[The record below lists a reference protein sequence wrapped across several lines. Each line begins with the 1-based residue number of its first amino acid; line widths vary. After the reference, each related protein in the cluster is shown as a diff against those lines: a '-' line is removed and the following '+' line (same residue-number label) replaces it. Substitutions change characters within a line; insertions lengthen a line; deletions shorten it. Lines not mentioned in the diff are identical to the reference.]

1 MIGIYCWTNRL
12 NGRQYV
18 GQSIDI
24 ERRKRQHLYAATNGD
39 MSVLHTAMRKDGIN
53 NFIFSVL
60 EECLPTELDDKERF
74 WITTLNT
81 YLRGYNANLGGQLE
95 NCSQGEEN
103 GRATFTNTEVL
114 NIRNCVYI
122 NKEEP
127 KDIYNKEYSERCSY
141 DRFWSM
147 VHGETWQ
154 NVDTSM
160 IYTRQANVIG
170 SKNPRAKLTEED
182 VIVIRNR
189 KYINNESTKAI
200 YQDYKERIS
209 FSAFEKIA
217 LGITWKHIPIPKK

>member
-1 MIGIYCWTNRL
+1 MIGIYCWTNRI

-24 ERRKRQHLYAATNGD
+24 DRRKRQHLYAVAHGED
-39 MSVLHTAMRKDGIN
+39 SVLYTAMRKDGVE
-53 NFIFSVL
+53 NFIFSIL
-60 EECLPTELDDKERF
+60 EECSVTELDEKERF

-81 YLRGYNANLGGQLE
+81 YLEGYNANSGGQF
-95 NCSQGEEN
+95 NYCSQGEEN
-103 GRATFTNTEVL
+103 GRANFTNTEVL
-114 NIRNCVYI
+114 NIRNRVYL

-127 KDIYNKEYSERCSY
+127 KDIYNNEYSDRCSY

-160 IYTRQANVIG
+160 IYTRTVNTAG
-170 SKNPRAKLTEED
+170 SKNPRAKLTETD
-182 VIVIRNR
+182 VIEIRRR
-189 KYINNESTKAI
+189 KYIEKESTKSI

-209 FSAFEKIA
+209 LSAFEKVV
-217 LGITWKHIPIPKK
+217 LGSTWKHVPIPKK

>member
-1 MIGIYCWTNRL
+1 
-12 NGRQYV
+12 
-18 GQSIDI
+18 
-24 ERRKRQHLYAATNGD
+24 
-39 MSVLHTAMRKDGIN
+39 
-53 NFIFSVL
+53 
-60 EECLPTELDDKERF
+60 
-74 WITTLNT
+74 
-81 YLRGYNANLGGQLE
+81 
-95 NCSQGEEN
+95 
-103 GRATFTNTEVL
+103 
-114 NIRNCVYI
+114 
-122 NKEEP
+122 
-127 KDIYNKEYSERCSY
+127 
-141 DRFWSM
+141 M